1 MSSSFAKFFL
11 PLVVLLLLFVGCCI
25 YYYHDRERQLAELH
39 LQEALR
45 NVNENVYDLLRIRGE
60 NSYSEDMALYLQRY
74 IAHYDRRG
82 LRLTLVSAV
91 TGNVLYESSASA
103 SDAWISNENHAARP
117 EVIQAKEDGVG
128 YAVRRLSTAT
138 GEEYFY
144 VATYDDA
151 YDFVVRSSMPY
162 KLVYAHNTTKH
173 FVVLFVSAVLV
184 VLLIV
189 IMYRVARAMGSKEL
203 ATQKLLMHLRI
214 AQEGLAFFDSRK
226 RLIFSNSL
234 FNEYGDFISAKHL
247 ADTGD
252 ILLQPEF
259 RKIKR
264 FIDND
269 GYLNNSKRETTLFDK
284 VEVSGRVFSL
294 RCVLFKDDSFEI
306 SINDISRAEE
316 QERMEKQL
324 TQNVAH
330 EFKTPVCSIQGYLE
344 TILENYPA
352 NLSAEQMTH
361 FLQRCYSQSN
371 RLNALVQ
378 DMQNLNSMS
387 DPVQR
392 INREPVD
399 VTQIVGSIQQEI
411 DNKITEQGMSV
422 QNKLPAQLS
431 LMGDAGKIYSIF
443 RNLFDNAVAYAGRG
457 SVITISCFRSD
468 AEYYYFSFRD
478 NGPGVSPEHLSRI
491 FERFYRVDKGR
502 SRKLG
507 GTGLG
512 LAIVKNAVA
521 LHGGTISAREA
532 QGGGLEFVFKL
543 HR

>member
-11 PLVVLLLLFVGCCI
+11 PLVVLLLLLVGCSI
-25 YYYHDRERQLAELH
+25 YYYHDRERQFAELH

-60 NSYSEDMALYLQRY
+60 NEYSEDMALYLQRY

-82 LRLTLVSAV
+82 LRLTLISPA
-91 TGNVLYESSASA
+91 TGNVLYESSALA
-103 SDAWISNENHAARP
+103 GDAWISSENHAARP
-117 EVIQAKEDGVG
+117 EVVQAKSDGLG

-144 VATYDDA
+144 VATYDEE
-151 YDFVVRSSMPY
+151 FNFIVRSSMPY
-162 KLVYAHNTTKH
+162 KFVYTHNTTRH
-173 FVVLFVSAVLV
+173 IVVLFVSAFLV
-184 VLLIV
+184 ALLII
-189 IMYRVARAMGSKEL
+189 IMYRVAQAIGSKEL
-203 ATQKLLMHLRI
+203 ATQKLLMHLSI
-214 AQEGLAFFDSRK
+214 AQEGLAFFDNRK
-226 RLIFSNSL
+226 RLLFANSL
-234 FNEYGDFISAKHL
+234 FSEYGDFISAKHL

-252 ILLQPEF
+252 ILAQPEF

-269 GYLNNSKRETTLFDK
+269 GYLNNTTRESTIHDK
-284 VEVSGRVFSL
+284 VEVSGRTFSL
-294 RCVLFKDDSFEI
+294 RCVLFKDGSFEV
-306 SINDISRAEE
+306 SINDITRAEE
-316 QERMEKQL
+316 QSRIERQL

-352 NLSAEQMTH
+352 NLTAEQMMH
-361 FLQRCYSQSN
+361 FLQRCHSQSN

-378 DMQNLNSMS
+378 DMQSLNNMN
-387 DPVQR
+387 DTLQKVKK
-392 INREPVD
+392 EPVD
-399 VTQIVGSIQQEI
+399 IAQVVGGIQQEI
-411 DNKITEQGMSV
+411 DNKLAEQQMSV
-422 QNKLPAQLS
+422 HNKLPARLL

-443 RNLFDNAVAYAGRG
+443 RNLFDNAVAYAGQG

-468 AEYYYFSFRD
+468 ARYYYFSFRD
-478 NGPGVSPEHLSRI
+478 NGAGVPQEHLPRL

-543 HR
+543 RR

>member
-11 PLVVLLLLFVGCCI
+11 PLVVLLLLLVGCSI

-60 NSYSEDMALYLQRY
+60 NEYSEDMALYLQRY
-74 IAHYDRRG
+74 IARYDRRG
-82 LRLTLVSAV
+82 LRLTLISPA
-91 TGNVLYESSASA
+91 TGNVLYESSALA
-103 SDAWISNENHAARP
+103 GDAWINSENHAARP
-117 EVIQAKEDGVG
+117 EVVQAKNDGLG

-144 VATYDDA
+144 VATYDEE
-151 YDFVVRSSMPY
+151 YNFIVRSSMPY
-162 KLVYAHNTTKH
+162 KFVYTHNTTRH
-173 FVVLFVSAVLV
+173 IVVLFVSALLV
-184 VLLIV
+184 ALLII
-189 IMYRVARAMGSKEL
+189 IMYRVAQAVGSKEL
-203 ATQKLLMHLRI
+203 ATQKLLMHLSI
-214 AQEGLAFFDSRK
+214 AQEGLAFFDHRK
-226 RLIFSNSL
+226 RLLFANSL

-252 ILLQPEF
+252 ILAQPEF
-259 RKIKR
+259 CKIKR

-269 GYLNNSKRETTLFDK
+269 GYLNNTTRESTIHDK
-284 VEVSGRVFSL
+284 IEVSGRTFSL
-294 RCVLFKDDSFEI
+294 RCVLFNDGSFEV

-316 QERMEKQL
+316 QSRIERQL

-352 NLSAEQMTH
+352 NLTAEQMMH
-361 FLQRCYSQSN
+361 FLQRCHSQSN

-378 DMQNLNSMS
+378 DMQNLNSMN
-387 DPVQR
+387 DTLQK
-392 INREPVD
+392 INKEQVD
-399 VTQIVGSIQQEI
+399 IAQVVGGIQQEI
-411 DNKITEQGMSV
+411 ENKLAEQGMSV
-422 QNKLPAQLS
+422 QNKLPAQLL

-443 RNLFDNAVAYAGRG
+443 RNLFDNAVAYAGQG
-457 SVITISCFRSD
+457 AVITISCFRSD
-468 AEYYYFSFRD
+468 ARYYYFSFRD
-478 NGPGVSPEHLSRI
+478 NGAGVPQEHLSRI

-512 LAIVKNAVA
+512 LAIVKNAVV

-543 HR
+543 RR

>member
-11 PLVVLLLLFVGCCI
+11 PLVVLLLLLVGCSI
-25 YYYHDRERQLAELH
+25 YYYHDRERQFAELH

-60 NSYSEDMALYLQRY
+60 NEYSEDMAVYLQRY

-82 LRLTLVSAV
+82 LRLTLISPA
-91 TGNVLYESSASA
+91 TGNVLYESSALA
-103 SDAWISNENHAARP
+103 GDAWISSENHAARP
-117 EVIQAKEDGVG
+117 EVVQAKSDGLG

-144 VATYDDA
+144 VATYDEE
-151 YDFVVRSSMPY
+151 FNFIVRSSMPY
-162 KLVYAHNTTKH
+162 KFVYTHNTTRH
-173 FVVLFVSAVLV
+173 IVVLFVSAFLV
-184 VLLIV
+184 ALLII
-189 IMYRVARAMGSKEL
+189 IMYRVAQAIGSKEL
-203 ATQKLLMHLRI
+203 ATQKLLMHLSI
-214 AQEGLAFFDSRK
+214 AQEGLAFFDNRK
-226 RLIFSNSL
+226 RLLFANSL
-234 FNEYGDFISAKHL
+234 FSEYGDFISAKHL

-252 ILLQPEF
+252 ILAQPEF

-269 GYLNNSKRETTLFDK
+269 GYLNNTTRESTIHDK
-284 VEVSGRVFSL
+284 VEVSGRTFSL
-294 RCVLFKDDSFEI
+294 RCVLFKDGSFEV
-306 SINDISRAEE
+306 SINDITRAEE
-316 QERMEKQL
+316 QSRIERQL

-330 EFKTPVCSIQGYLE
+330 EFKTPVCSIQGYIE

-352 NLSAEQMTH
+352 NLTAEQMMH
-361 FLQRCYSQSN
+361 FLQRCHSQSN

-378 DMQNLNSMS
+378 DMQNLNNMN
-387 DPVQR
+387 DTLQKVKK
-392 INREPVD
+392 EPVD
-399 VTQIVGSIQQEI
+399 IAQVVGSIQQEI
-411 DNKITEQGMSV
+411 DNKLAEQQMSV
-422 QNKLPAQLS
+422 QNKLPARLL

-443 RNLFDNAVAYAGRG
+443 RNLFDNAVAYAGQG

-468 AEYYYFSFRD
+468 ARYYYFSFRD
-478 NGPGVSPEHLSRI
+478 NGAGVPQEHLPRI

-543 HR
+543 RR

>member
-1 MSSSFAKFFL
+1 MSSSFAKFFI

-25 YYYHDRERQLAELH
+25 YYYHDRERLLAELH

-60 NSYSEDMALYLQRY
+60 NSYDEEIALYLQRY
-74 IAHYDRRG
+74 IAHYDKRG

-91 TGNVLYESSASA
+91 TGNVLYESAASA
-103 SDAWISNENHAARP
+103 SDAWISSENHSARP
-117 EVIQAKEDGVG
+117 EVMQAKKEGVG

-138 GEEYFY
+138 GKEYFY
-144 VATYDDA
+144 VATYDNV
-151 YDFVVRSSMPY
+151 YDFIVRSSMPY
-162 KLVYAHNTTKH
+162 EFVYAHNTTRH
-173 FVVLFVSAVLV
+173 IAVLLFSAVLV
-184 VLLIV
+184 VLLLV
-189 IMYRVARAMGSKEL
+189 IMYRVVRAIGSKEL

-226 RLIFSNSL
+226 RLIFANTL
-234 FNEYGDFISAKHL
+234 FNEYGDFISARHL
-247 ADTGD
+247 ADTGE

-294 RCVLFKDDSFEI
+294 RCILFNDDSFEI

-371 RLNALVQ
+371 RLNALLQ
-378 DMQNLNSMS
+378 DMHSLNSMS
-387 DPVQR
+387 DTVQR
-392 INREPVD
+392 INKEPVD
-399 VTQIVGSIQQEI
+399 ISQVVGRIQQEI
-411 DNKITEQGMSV
+411 ENKLSELGMSV
-422 QNKLPAQLS
+422 QNKLPAQLL
-431 LMGDAGKIYSIF
+431 LMADAGKIYSIF
-443 RNLFDNAVAYAGRG
+443 RNLFDNAVAYAGQG
-457 SVITISCFRSD
+457 TVITISCFRSD
-468 AEYYYFSFRD
+468 TEYFYFSFRD
-478 NGPGVSPEHLSRI
+478 NGTGIPPEHLSRI

-543 HR
+543 RR

>member
-11 PLVVLLLLFVGCCI
+11 PLVVLLLLLVGCSI
-25 YYYHDRERQLAELH
+25 YYYHDRERQFAELH

-60 NSYSEDMALYLQRY
+60 NEYSEDMALYLQRY

-82 LRLTLVSAV
+82 LRLTLISPA
-91 TGNVLYESSASA
+91 TGNVLYESSALA
-103 SDAWISNENHAARP
+103 GDAWISSENHAARP
-117 EVIQAKEDGVG
+117 EVVQAKSDGLG

-144 VATYDDA
+144 VATYDEE
-151 YDFVVRSSMPY
+151 FNFIVRSSMPY
-162 KLVYAHNTTKH
+162 KFVYTHNTTRH
-173 FVVLFVSAVLV
+173 IVVLFVSAFLV
-184 VLLIV
+184 ALLII
-189 IMYRVARAMGSKEL
+189 IMYRVAQAIGSKEL
-203 ATQKLLMHLRI
+203 ATQKLLMHLSI
-214 AQEGLAFFDSRK
+214 AQEGLAFFDNRK
-226 RLIFSNSL
+226 RLLFANSL
-234 FNEYGDFISAKHL
+234 FSEYGDFISAKHL

-252 ILLQPEF
+252 ILAQPEF

-269 GYLNNSKRETTLFDK
+269 GYLNNTTRESTIHDK
-284 VEVSGRVFSL
+284 VEVSGRTFSL
-294 RCVLFKDDSFEI
+294 RCVLFKDGSFEV
-306 SINDISRAEE
+306 SINDITRAEE
-316 QERMEKQL
+316 QSRIERQL

-330 EFKTPVCSIQGYLE
+330 EFKTPVCSIQGYIE

-352 NLSAEQMTH
+352 NLTAEQMMH
-361 FLQRCYSQSN
+361 FLQRCHSQSN

-378 DMQNLNSMS
+378 DMQSLNNMN
-387 DPVQR
+387 DTLQKVKK
-392 INREPVD
+392 EPVD
-399 VTQIVGSIQQEI
+399 IAQVVGGIQQEI
-411 DNKITEQGMSV
+411 DNKLAEQQMSV
-422 QNKLPAQLS
+422 HNKLPARLL

-443 RNLFDNAVAYAGRG
+443 RNLFDNAVAYAGQG

-468 AEYYYFSFRD
+468 ARYYYFSFRD
-478 NGPGVSPEHLSRI
+478 NGAGVPQEHLPRL

-543 HR
+543 RR

>member
-11 PLVVLLLLFVGCCI
+11 PLVVLLLLLVGCSI
-25 YYYHDRERQLAELH
+25 YYYHDRERQFAELH

-60 NSYSEDMALYLQRY
+60 NEYSEDMALYLQRY

-82 LRLTLVSAV
+82 LRLTLISPA
-91 TGNVLYESSASA
+91 TGNVLYESSALA
-103 SDAWISNENHAARP
+103 GDAWISSENHAARP
-117 EVIQAKEDGVG
+117 EVVQAKSDGLG

-144 VATYDDA
+144 VATYDEE
-151 YDFVVRSSMPY
+151 FNFIVRSSMPY
-162 KLVYAHNTTKH
+162 KFVYTHNTTRH
-173 FVVLFVSAVLV
+173 IVVLFVSAFLV
-184 VLLIV
+184 ALLII
-189 IMYRVARAMGSKEL
+189 IMYRVAQAIGSKEL
-203 ATQKLLMHLRI
+203 ATQKLLMHLSI
-214 AQEGLAFFDSRK
+214 AQEGLAFFDNRK
-226 RLIFSNSL
+226 RLLFANSL
-234 FNEYGDFISAKHL
+234 FSEYGDFISAKHL

-252 ILLQPEF
+252 ILAQPEF

-269 GYLNNSKRETTLFDK
+269 GYLNNTTRESTIHDK
-284 VEVSGRVFSL
+284 VEVSGRTFSL
-294 RCVLFKDDSFEI
+294 RCVLFKDSSFEV
-306 SINDISRAEE
+306 SINDITRAEE
-316 QERMEKQL
+316 QSRIERQL

-330 EFKTPVCSIQGYLE
+330 EFKTPVCSIQGYIE

-352 NLSAEQMTH
+352 NLTAEQMMH
-361 FLQRCYSQSN
+361 FLQRCHSQSN

-378 DMQNLNSMS
+378 DMQSLNNMN
-387 DPVQR
+387 DTLQKVKK
-392 INREPVD
+392 EPVD
-399 VTQIVGSIQQEI
+399 IAQVVGGIQQEI
-411 DNKITEQGMSV
+411 DNKLAEQQMSV
-422 QNKLPAQLS
+422 HNKLPARLL

-443 RNLFDNAVAYAGRG
+443 RNLFDNAVAYAGQG

-468 AEYYYFSFRD
+468 ARYYYFSFRD
-478 NGPGVSPEHLSRI
+478 NGAGVPQEHLPRL

-543 HR
+543 RR

>member
-11 PLVVLLLLFVGCCI
+11 PLVVLLLLLVGCSI
-25 YYYHDRERQLAELH
+25 YYYHDRERQFAELH

-60 NSYSEDMALYLQRY
+60 NEYSEDMAVYLQRY

-82 LRLTLVSAV
+82 LRLTLISPA
-91 TGNVLYESSASA
+91 TGNVLYESSALA
-103 SDAWISNENHAARP
+103 GDAWISNENHAARP
-117 EVIQAKEDGVG
+117 EVVQAKSDGLG

-144 VATYDDA
+144 VATYDEE
-151 YDFVVRSSMPY
+151 FNFIVRSSMPY
-162 KLVYAHNTTKH
+162 KFVYTHNTTKH
-173 FVVLFVSAVLV
+173 IVVLFVSAFLV
-184 VLLIV
+184 ALLII
-189 IMYRVARAMGSKEL
+189 IMYRVAQAIGSKEF
-203 ATQKLLMHLRI
+203 ATQKLLMHLSI
-214 AQEGLAFFDSRK
+214 AQEGLAFFDNRK
-226 RLIFSNSL
+226 RLLFANSL
-234 FNEYGDFISAKHL
+234 FSEYGDFISAKHL

-252 ILLQPEF
+252 ILAQPEF
-259 RKIKR
+259 RKIER

-269 GYLNNSKRETTLFDK
+269 GYLNNTTRESTIHDK
-284 VEVSGRVFSL
+284 VDVSGRTFSL
-294 RCVLFKDDSFEI
+294 RCVLFKDGSFEV
-306 SINDISRAEE
+306 SINDITRAEE
-316 QERMEKQL
+316 QSRIERQL

-330 EFKTPVCSIQGYLE
+330 EFKTPVCSIQGYIE

-352 NLSAEQMTH
+352 NLTAEQMMH
-361 FLQRCYSQSN
+361 FLQRCHSQSN
-371 RLNALVQ
+371 RLNTLVQ
-378 DMQNLNSMS
+378 DMQNLNNMN
-387 DPVQR
+387 DTLQK
-392 INREPVD
+392 INKEPVD
-399 VTQIVGSIQQEI
+399 IAQVVGGIQQEI
-411 DNKITEQGMSV
+411 DNKLAEQQMSV
-422 QNKLPAQLS
+422 HNKLPARLL

-443 RNLFDNAVAYAGRG
+443 RNLFDNAVAYAGQG

-468 AEYYYFSFRD
+468 ARYYYFSFRD
-478 NGPGVSPEHLSRI
+478 NGAGVPQEHLPRL

-543 HR
+543 RR

>member
-11 PLVVLLLLFVGCCI
+11 PLVVLLLLLVGCSI
-25 YYYHDRERQLAELH
+25 YYYHDRERQFAELH

-60 NSYSEDMALYLQRY
+60 NEYSEDMAVYLQRY

-82 LRLTLVSAV
+82 LRLTLISPA
-91 TGNVLYESSASA
+91 TGNVLYESSALA
-103 SDAWISNENHAARP
+103 GDAWISNENHAARP
-117 EVIQAKEDGVG
+117 EVVQAKSDGLG

-144 VATYDDA
+144 VATYDEE
-151 YDFVVRSSMPY
+151 FNFIVRSSMPY
-162 KLVYAHNTTKH
+162 KFVYTHNTTKH
-173 FVVLFVSAVLV
+173 IVVLFVSAFLV
-184 VLLIV
+184 ALLII
-189 IMYRVARAMGSKEL
+189 IMYRVAQTIGSKEF
-203 ATQKLLMHLRI
+203 ATQKLLMHLSI
-214 AQEGLAFFDSRK
+214 AQEGLAFFDNRK
-226 RLIFSNSL
+226 RLLFANSL
-234 FNEYGDFISAKHL
+234 FSEYGDFISAKHL

-252 ILLQPEF
+252 ILAQPEF
-259 RKIKR
+259 RKIER

-269 GYLNNSKRETTLFDK
+269 GYLNNTTRESTIHDK
-284 VEVSGRVFSL
+284 VDVSGRTFSL
-294 RCVLFKDDSFEI
+294 RCVLFKDGSFEV
-306 SINDISRAEE
+306 SINDITRAEE
-316 QERMEKQL
+316 QSRIERQL

-330 EFKTPVCSIQGYLE
+330 EFKTPVCSIQGYIE

-352 NLSAEQMTH
+352 NLTDEQMMH
-361 FLQRCYSQSN
+361 FLQRCHSQSN
-371 RLNALVQ
+371 RLNTLVQ
-378 DMQNLNSMS
+378 DMQNLNNMN
-387 DPVQR
+387 DTLQKINKELVDIAPV
-392 INREPVD
+392 
-399 VTQIVGSIQQEI
+399 VGGIQQEI
-411 DNKITEQGMSV
+411 DNKLAEQQMSV
-422 QNKLPAQLS
+422 HNELPARLL

-443 RNLFDNAVAYAGRG
+443 RNLFDNAVAYAGQG

-468 AEYYYFSFRD
+468 VQYYYFSFRD
-478 NGPGVSPEHLSRI
+478 NGAGVPQEHLPRL

-543 HR
+543 RR

>member
-11 PLVVLLLLFVGCCI
+11 PLVALLLLLVGCSI

-60 NSYSEDMALYLQRY
+60 NEYSEDMALYLQRY
-74 IAHYDRRG
+74 IAHYDKRG
-82 LRLTLVSAV
+82 LRITLISSA
-91 TGNVLYESSASA
+91 TGGVLYESSASA
-103 SDAWISNENHAARP
+103 SDAWINSENHAARP
-117 EVIQAKEDGVG
+117 EVLQAKSNGVG
-128 YAVRRLSTAT
+128 YAIRRLSTAT
-138 GEEYFY
+138 GKEYFY
-144 VATYDDA
+144 VATYDDE
-151 YDFVVRSSMPY
+151 YSFIVRSSMPY
-162 KLVYAHNTTKH
+162 ELVYAHNTTKH
-173 FVVLFVSAVLV
+173 IVVLFVSAFLV
-184 VLLIV
+184 ALLII
-189 IMYRVARAMGSKEL
+189 IMYRVTQVVGNKEL
-203 ATQKLLMHLRI
+203 ATQKLLMHLSI
-214 AQEGLAFFDSRK
+214 AQEGLAFFDHRK
-226 RLIFSNSL
+226 RLLFANGLFS
-234 FNEYGDFISAKHL
+234 EYGDFISAKHL

-252 ILLQPEF
+252 ILAQPEF
-259 RKIKR
+259 HKIKR

-269 GYLNNSKRETTLFDK
+269 GYLNNTTRESTVHDK
-284 VEVSGRVFSL
+284 VEVSGRTFSL
-294 RCVLFKDDSFEI
+294 RCVLFKDRSFEV

-316 QERMEKQL
+316 QSRIERQL

-352 NLSAEQMTH
+352 NLTAEQMIH

-371 RLNALVQ
+371 RLNTLVQ
-378 DMQNLNSMS
+378 DMQNLNNMN
-387 DPVQR
+387 DTLQK
-392 INREPVD
+392 IKKELVD
-399 VTQIVGSIQQEI
+399 VSQVVGGIQQEI
-411 DNKITEQGMSV
+411 DNKLAEQGMSV
-422 QNKLPAQLS
+422 QNKLPARLL

-443 RNLFDNAVAYAGRG
+443 RNLFDNAVAYAGQG
-457 SVITISCFRSD
+457 AVITISCFRSD
-468 AEYYYFSFRD
+468 AQYYYFSFRD
-478 NGPGVSPEHLSRI
+478 NGTGVPQEHLSRI

-512 LAIVKNAVA
+512 LAIVKNAVS

-543 HR
+543 RR

>member
-11 PLVVLLLLFVGCCI
+11 PLVVLLLLLVGCSI
-25 YYYHDRERQLAELH
+25 YYYHDRERQFAELH

-60 NSYSEDMALYLQRY
+60 NEYSEDMAVYLQRY

-82 LRLTLVSAV
+82 LRLTLISPA
-91 TGNVLYESSASA
+91 TGNVLYESSALA
-103 SDAWISNENHAARP
+103 GDAWISSENHAARP
-117 EVIQAKEDGVG
+117 EVVQAKSDGLG

-144 VATYDDA
+144 VATYDEE
-151 YDFVVRSSMPY
+151 FNFIVRSSMPY
-162 KLVYAHNTTKH
+162 KFVYTHNTTKH
-173 FVVLFVSAVLV
+173 IVVLFVSAFLV
-184 VLLIV
+184 ALLII
-189 IMYRVARAMGSKEL
+189 IMYRVAQAIGSKEL
-203 ATQKLLMHLRI
+203 ATQKLLMHLSI
-214 AQEGLAFFDSRK
+214 AQEGLAFFDNRK
-226 RLIFSNSL
+226 RLLFANSL
-234 FNEYGDFISAKHL
+234 FSEYGDFISAKHL

-252 ILLQPEF
+252 ILAQPEF

-269 GYLNNSKRETTLFDK
+269 GYLNNTTRESTIHDK
-284 VEVSGRVFSL
+284 VEVSGRTFSL
-294 RCVLFKDDSFEI
+294 RCVLFKDGSFEV
-306 SINDISRAEE
+306 SINDITRAEE
-316 QERMEKQL
+316 QNRIERQL

-330 EFKTPVCSIQGYLE
+330 EFKTPVCSIQGYIE

-352 NLSAEQMTH
+352 NLTAEQMMH
-361 FLQRCYSQSN
+361 FLQRCHSQSN

-378 DMQNLNSMS
+378 DMQSLNSMN
-387 DPVQR
+387 DTLQKVKK
-392 INREPVD
+392 EPVD
-399 VTQIVGSIQQEI
+399 IAQVVGGIQQEI
-411 DNKITEQGMSV
+411 ENKLAEQQMSV
-422 QNKLPAQLS
+422 HNKLPARLL

-443 RNLFDNAVAYAGRG
+443 RNLFDNAVAYAGQG

-468 AEYYYFSFRD
+468 ARYYYFSFRD
-478 NGPGVSPEHLSRI
+478 NGAGVPQEHLSRI

-543 HR
+543 CR

>member
-1 MSSSFAKFFL
+1 MPSSFAKFFF
-11 PLVVLLLLFVGCCI
+11 PLVVLLLLLVGCSI

-60 NSYSEDMALYLQRY
+60 NEYSEDMALYMQRY

-82 LRLTLVSAV
+82 LRLTLISPA
-91 TGNVLYESSASA
+91 TGNVLYESSALA
-103 SDAWISNENHAARP
+103 GDAWINSENHAARP
-117 EVIQAKEDGVG
+117 EVLQAKSDGVG

-138 GEEYFY
+138 GKEYFY
-144 VATYDDA
+144 VATYDEE
-151 YDFVVRSSMPY
+151 FNFIVRSSMPY
-162 KLVYAHNTTKH
+162 EFVYTHNTAKH
-173 FVVLFVSAVLV
+173 LVVFLFAAFLV
-184 VLLIV
+184 VLLII
-189 IMYRVARAMGSKEL
+189 IMYRVVQVVGSKEL
-203 ATQKLLMHLRI
+203 ATQKLLMHLSI
-214 AQEGLAFFDSRK
+214 AQEGLAFFDHRK
-226 RLIFSNSL
+226 RLLFANSL
-234 FNEYGDFISAKHL
+234 FSEYGDFISAKHL
-247 ADTGD
+247 ADTGN
-252 ILLQPEF
+252 ILSQPEF
-259 RKIKR
+259 YKIKR

-269 GYLNNSKRETTLFDK
+269 GYLNNTTRESTIHDK
-284 VEVSGRVFSL
+284 VEISGRTFSL
-294 RCVLFKDDSFEI
+294 RCVLFNDGSFEV

-316 QERMEKQL
+316 QSRVEKQL

-344 TILENYPA
+344 TILENYPG
-352 NLSAEQMTH
+352 NLTAEQMMH

-378 DMQNLNSMS
+378 DMQSLNSMN
-387 DPVQR
+387 DTLQK
-392 INREPVD
+392 INKESVD
-399 VTQIVGSIQQEI
+399 IAQVVGGIQQEI
-411 DNKITEQGMSV
+411 ENKLAEQGMSV
-422 QNKLPAQLS
+422 QNKLPAQLL

-443 RNLFDNAVAYAGRG
+443 RNLFDNAVAYAGQG
-457 SVITISCFRSD
+457 AVITVSCFRSD

-478 NGPGVSPEHLSRI
+478 NGAGVPQEHLSRI

-543 HR
+543 RR

>member
-11 PLVVLLLLFVGCCI
+11 PLVVLLLLLVGCSI
-25 YYYHDRERQLAELH
+25 YYYHDRERQFAELH

-60 NSYSEDMALYLQRY
+60 NEYSEDMAVYLQRY

-82 LRLTLVSAV
+82 LRLTLISPA
-91 TGNVLYESSASA
+91 TGNVLYESSALA
-103 SDAWISNENHAARP
+103 GDAWISSENHAARP
-117 EVIQAKEDGVG
+117 EVLQAKSDGLG

-144 VATYDDA
+144 VATYDEE
-151 YDFVVRSSMPY
+151 FNFIVRSSMPY
-162 KLVYAHNTTKH
+162 KFVYTHNTTKH
-173 FVVLFVSAVLV
+173 IV
-184 VLLIV
+184 VLLVSAFLVALLII
-189 IMYRVARAMGSKEL
+189 IMYRVTQAIGSKEL
-203 ATQKLLMHLRI
+203 ATQKLLMHLSI
-214 AQEGLAFFDSRK
+214 AQEGLAFFDNRK
-226 RLIFSNSL
+226 RLLFANSL
-234 FNEYGDFISAKHL
+234 FSEYGDFISAKHL

-252 ILLQPEF
+252 ILAQPEF

-269 GYLNNSKRETTLFDK
+269 GYLNNTTRESTIHDK
-284 VEVSGRVFSL
+284 VEVSGRTFSL
-294 RCVLFKDDSFEI
+294 RCVLFKDGSFEV
-306 SINDISRAEE
+306 SINDITRAEE
-316 QERMEKQL
+316 QSRIERQL

-330 EFKTPVCSIQGYLE
+330 EFKTPVCSIQGYIE

-352 NLSAEQMTH
+352 NLTAEQMMH
-361 FLQRCYSQSN
+361 FLQRCHSQSN
-371 RLNALVQ
+371 RLNTLVQ
-378 DMQNLNSMS
+378 DMQNLNNMN
-387 DPVQR
+387 DTLQK
-392 INREPVD
+392 INKEQVD
-399 VTQIVGSIQQEI
+399 IAQVVGGIQQEI
-411 DNKITEQGMSV
+411 DNKLAEQQMSV
-422 QNKLPAQLS
+422 HNKLPAQLL

-443 RNLFDNAVAYAGRG
+443 RNLFDNAVAYAGQG

-468 AEYYYFSFRD
+468 AQYYYFSFRD
-478 NGPGVSPEHLSRI
+478 NGAGVPQEHLPRI

-543 HR
+543 RR

>member
-1 MSSSFAKFFL
+1 MK
-11 PLVVLLLLFVGCCI
+11 
-25 YYYHDRERQLAELH
+25 
-39 LQEALR
+39 
-45 NVNENVYDLLRIRGE
+45 
-60 NSYSEDMALYLQRY
+60 SYE
-74 IAHYDRRG
+74 
-82 LRLTLVSAV
+82 
-91 TGNVLYESSASA
+91 
-103 SDAWISNENHAARP
+103 
-117 EVIQAKEDGVG
+117 
-128 YAVRRLSTAT
+128 
-138 GEEYFY
+138 
-144 VATYDDA
+144 
-151 YDFVVRSSMPY
+151 
-162 KLVYAHNTTKH
+162 
-173 FVVLFVSAVLV
+173 
-184 VLLIV
+184 
-189 IMYRVARAMGSKEL
+189 
-203 ATQKLLMHLRI
+203 
-214 AQEGLAFFDSRK
+214 
-226 RLIFSNSL
+226 
-234 FNEYGDFISAKHL
+234 
-247 ADTGD
+247 
-252 ILLQPEF
+252 
-259 RKIKR
+259 R

-411 DNKITEQGMSV
+411 DNKITEQGMNV

-478 NGPGVSPEHLSRI
+478 NGSGVSPEHLPRI

-543 HR
+543 KR